1 MVIYMID
8 IYLFLEKNR
17 LQQPFNISNFRNI
30 LSFKLAFAKKN
41 PQNFVSGFNSNSSK
55 VSNNNPSL
63 NRIMEKC

>member
-41 PQNFVSGFNSNSSK
+41 P
-55 VSNNNPSL
+55 
-63 NRIMEKC
+63 